1 MHLLL
6 TKRLASMFK
15 NVIKNIG
22 TLVVVGK
29 WNVHV
34 FAPEWVKS
42 NLFEG
47 EEMQISVALPT
58 GPYQFRGKS
67 FEITVSENRLHFELL
82 TEEESAKIEVVEA
95 LRTILR
101 LLIQTPVTAFGINI
115 NYLTDADLG
124 NLFPESIQSNANSVG
139 VEIKREVK
147 WSLNKTDGSSTNIR
161 LLEEKDGI
169 FKFDVNYNYIVGK
182 CTDILSLI
190 DDDEIIIKREA
201 ECEQMLRD
209 CFNLAL
215 VD

>member
-1 MHLLL
+1 
-6 TKRLASMFK
+6 MFK

-67 FEITVSENRLHFELL
+67 FELTVSENRLHFELL
-82 TEEESAKIEVVEA
+82 SEEESAKIEVAEA

-115 NYLTDADLG
+115 NYLTDADMSS
-124 NLFPESIQSNANSVG
+124 LFHELIQSNVNSVG

-147 WSLNKTDGSSTNIR
+147 WSLGDKANNNSTNIR
-161 LLEEKDGI
+161 LVEEKEDI

-190 DDDEIIIKREA
+190 DDDEIIIKKKE
-201 ECEQMLRD
+201 ECEQILRY

-215 VD
+215 ED

>member
-1 MHLLL
+1 ML
-6 TKRLASMFK
+6 K
-15 NVIKNIG
+15 NLIKNIG

-47 EEMQISVALPT
+47 DEMQISVALPT

-67 FEITVSENRLHFELL
+67 FELTVSENRLHLELL
-82 TEEESAKIEVVEA
+82 SEEESAKIEAVEA

-115 NYLTDADLG
+115 NYLTDADMSHLFH
-124 NLFPESIQSNANSVG
+124 NLIQGEKYSADI
-139 VEIKREVK
+139 EIKREIK

-169 FKFDVNYNYIVGK
+169 FKFDVNYNYIVDK

-190 DDDEIIIKREA
+190 DDDEIIIKKKA
-201 ECEQMLRD
+201 ECEQMLSD

-215 VD
+215 DN

>member
-1 MHLLL
+1 
-6 TKRLASMFK
+6 MFK
-15 NVIKNIG
+15 NLIKNIG

-42 NLFEG
+42 NLFES

-58 GPYQFRGKS
+58 GPYKFRGKY
-67 FEITVSENRLHFELL
+67 FELTVSENRLQFELF
-82 TEEESAKIEVVEA
+82 EEESAKIEAVEA

-115 NYLTDADLG
+115 NYLSDADLSHFFH
-124 NLFPESIQSNANSVG
+124 NLIQGEKYSADT
-139 VEIKREVK
+139 ETKREIK

-182 CTDILSLI
+182 CTDILSLLV
-190 DDDEIIIKREA
+190 DDEIIIKKTE
-201 ECEQMLRD
+201 ECEQMLRHE
-209 CFNLAL
+209 FNLNFEN
-215 VD
+215 